1 MYKNILIAT
10 DGSDMAGKAVSHGLS
25 IAKFLDAK
33 VSIVTVTELW
43 SAFEMASKV
52 ETIDRQ
58 AIDHYEEKAANRA
71 EAVLKSAS
79 ESAKNLGIDCTLV
92 HIKDQHPAEG
102 IIDAANS
109 NNHDLIV
116 MASHGHRGLK
126 KILLG
131 SVANEVVSNSNIPVL
146 IYR

>member
-1 MYKNILIAT
+1 MYKNILIPT
-10 DGSDMAGKAVSHGLS
+10 DGSELAGKAVSHGLAL
-25 IAKFLDAK
+25 AKLLNAK

-43 SAFEMASKV
+43 SAFEMARRV

-58 AIDHYEEKAANRA
+58 AIEHYEESAARRA
-71 EAVLKSAS
+71 EKVLKSAS
-79 ESAKNLGIDCTLV
+79 ESAEKLGIDCKLI
-92 HIKDQHPAEG
+92 HIKDEHPAEG
-102 IIDAANS
+102 IIEAASS

-131 SVANEVVSNSNIPVL
+131 SIASEVVSHSKIPVL